1 MDEKGNYHFEKNEI
15 KKNAIILILENEGKI
30 SESEILAKFKEKDRF
45 KEINQSTTNRH
56 LNSLL
61 ELGCIEKLTNVKKGK
76 SNYWDITKINHLENI
91 MREFPN
97 IRINAYEKSIII
109 IFDERGYSLE
119 KIENLDFYIKLL
131 LSVSLFDAFLDND
144 YYGLKKKAMKIYLKG
159 EGYIKTVNY
168 EYQVKKFLKMS
179 KEVNPDYQISPFFE
193 TYQRHMS
200 KEVFLKLFEDFQIKT
215 DEMIK
220 ELEEAYTRYKEID
233 EDLDIKPDNILLEHF
248 INHDIFKDLESPD
261 ERRFFIDLKEC
272 ISKADKIWS
281 EEGFPEIKRLSELL
295 NLERLKLYS
304 EFITKYKQPSLFYI
318 SENSEIIYDMLKDF
332 YKDQI

>member
-61 ELGCIEKLTNVKKGK
+61 ELGCIEKLPNVKKGK

-119 KIENLDFYIKLL
+119 KIKNLDFYIKLL

-144 YYGLKKKAMKIYLKG
+144 YYGLKKKAIKIYLKG
-159 EGYIKTVNY
+159 EGYIKTINY
-168 EYQVKKFLKMS
+168 EYHVKKFLEMS
-179 KEVNPDYQISPFFE
+179 KEVNPNYQISPFFE

-220 ELEEAYTRYKEID
+220 ELEEAYTKYKEID

-281 EEGFPEIKRLSELL
+281 KEGFPEIKRLSELL